1 MACAIYGVITFFLEI
16 YMSQINPNLALTPF
30 MLKYQQVMSYFFLLI
45 AAFLFFNID
54 NETWVIIKS
63 TIADAYINVTSFV
76 AGTLLIFF
84 FLEKFFNIDLNK
96 LLHNRPKLE
105 VFVSSALGS
114 LPGCGGAI
122 IVLTQYSRGKISF
135 GSVVATLTATMG
147 DAAFLLLAKDPKIGF
162 LIMIIGFLVGFVS
175 GILVN
180 KIHGKSFMKI
190 NGCDI
195 IRLNCKPSNYKASKT
210 LDIFWVILLI
220 PGIILGV
227 LSAFQINLEEYFVN
241 DIIENPITFFGF
253 FAGSLCLIMWIIPVI
268 SGLKY
273 SPSKSDENVIRRTV
287 ADSNF
292 ITTWV
297 ILAFLAYE
305 LTVHL
310 GNINLEAIFQSYFI
324 LIPLIGILIGFL
336 PGCGP
341 QILVTT
347 LYLNGIIPLSA
358 QIGNAISNDG
368 DALFPAIA
376 LHPKAALIATIY
388 SGVPAIIVSYAYF
401 FSFEF

>member
-1 MACAIYGVITFFLEI
+1 MACAIYSVITFFLEV

>member
-1 MACAIYGVITFFLEI
+1 
-16 YMSQINPNLALTPF
+16 MSQINPNLALTPF

-241 DIIENPITFFGF
+241 DIIKNPITFFGF

>member
-1 MACAIYGVITFFLEI
+1 
-16 YMSQINPNLALTPF
+16 MSQINPNLALTPF

-210 LDIFWVILLI
+210 LDIFWVTLLI

>member
-1 MACAIYGVITFFLEI
+1 
-16 YMSQINPNLALTPF
+16 MSQINPNLALTPF

-210 LDIFWVILLI
+210 LDIFWVTLLI

-310 GNINLEAIFQSYFI
+310 GNINLEASFQSYFI

-401 FSFEF
+401 FAFEF

>member
-1 MACAIYGVITFFLEI
+1 MNHTNSNPAITTIMI
-16 YMSQINPNLALTPF
+16 R
-30 MLKYQQVMSYFFLLI
+30 YQQVLSYVFLLI
-45 AAFLFFNID
+45 AALLFFNMN
-54 NETWVIIKS
+54 NETWALIKS
-63 TIADAYINVTSFV
+63 LIADAYIQVSSFV

-84 FLEKFFNIDLNK
+84 FLEKHLKIDVNK
-96 LLHNRPKLE
+96 LLRNKPKLE
-105 VFVSSALGS
+105 VLISSFLGS

-135 GSVVATLTATMG
+135 GSVVATLTSTMG
-147 DAAFLLLAKDPKIGF
+147 DAAFLLIAKDPKIGL
-162 LIMIIGFLVGFVS
+162 LIMIIGFFVGFLS
-175 GILVN
+175 GVLVN
-180 KIHGKSFMKI
+180 IIHSKSFMKI

-195 IRLNCKPSNYKASKT
+195 IKLNSRPSNYKASKT
-210 LDIFWVILLI
+210 LDIFWMILII
-220 PGIILGV
+220 PGIIFGV
-227 LSAFQINLEEYFVN
+227 LSAFQINLDQLLANE
-241 DIIENPITFFGF
+241 IIEKPITFFGF
-253 FAGSLCLIMWIIPVI
+253 FAGSLCFVMWVIPVI
-268 SGLKY
+268 SGVKY
-273 SPSKSDENVIRRTV
+273 SPSKPDEPVIRRTV
-287 ADSNF
+287 ADTNF

-310 GNINLEAIFQSYFI
+310 GNINLESIFKSYYI
-324 LIPLIGILIGFL
+324 LIPLIATLIGFL

-376 LHPKAALIATIY
+376 LHPKAALVATIY
-388 SGVPAIIVSYAYF
+388 SGVPAIIVSYLYF
-401 FSFEF
+401 FVFEF

>member
-1 MACAIYGVITFFLEI
+1 
-16 YMSQINPNLALTPF
+16 MSQINPNLALTPF

-310 GNINLEAIFQSYFI
+310 GNINLEASFQSYFI

-401 FSFEF
+401 FAFEF

>member
-1 MACAIYGVITFFLEI
+1 MACAIYSVITFFLEV

-96 LLHNRPKLE
+96 LHHDRPKLE

-195 IRLNCKPSNYKASKT
+195 IRLNSKPSNYKASKT
-210 LDIFWVILLI
+210 LDIFWIILLI
-220 PGIILGV
+220 PGIALGV

>member
-1 MACAIYGVITFFLEI
+1 
-16 YMSQINPNLALTPF
+16 MSQINPNLALTPF
-30 MLKYQQVMSYFFLLI
+30 MLKYQQVLSYFFLLI

>member
-1 MACAIYGVITFFLEI
+1 
-16 YMSQINPNLALTPF
+16 MSQINPNLALTPF
-30 MLKYQQVMSYFFLLI
+30 MLKYQQVLSYFFLLI

-63 TIADAYINVTSFV
+63 IIADAYINVTSFV

-210 LDIFWVILLI
+210 LDIFWVTLLI

-310 GNINLEAIFQSYFI
+310 GNINLEASFQSYFI

>member
-1 MACAIYGVITFFLEI
+1 
-16 YMSQINPNLALTPF
+16 MSQINSNLALTPF
-30 MLKYQQVMSYFFLLI
+30 MLKYQQVMSYIFLLF

-63 TIADAYINVTSFV
+63 SVADAYINVTSFV

-401 FSFEF
+401 FAFEF

>member
-1 MACAIYGVITFFLEI
+1 MACAIYSVTTFFLEV

>member
-1 MACAIYGVITFFLEI
+1 MG
-16 YMSQINPNLALTPF
+16 QINPNLALTPF

-210 LDIFWVILLI
+210 LDIFWVTLLI

-305 LTVHL
+305 LTVHI

>member
-1 MACAIYGVITFFLEI
+1 MACAIYSVITFFLEV
-16 YMSQINPNLALTPF
+16 YMSQINHNLALTPF

-45 AAFLFFNID
+45 AAFRFFNID

-96 LLHNRPKLE
+96 LLHNRAKLE

-324 LIPLIGILIGFL
+324 LIPLIGIIIGFL

>member
-1 MACAIYGVITFFLEI
+1 MN
-16 YMSQINPNLALTPF
+16 QINSNLALTPF
-30 MLKYQQVMSYFFLLI
+30 MLKYQQVMSYIFLLF

-63 TIADAYINVTSFV
+63 SVADAYINVTSFV

-96 LLHNRPKLE
+96 LLSNRPKLE

-147 DAAFLLLAKDPKIGF
+147 DAAFLLIAKDPKIGF

-195 IRLNCKPSNYKASKT
+195 IRLNSKPSNYKASKT
-210 LDIFWVILLI
+210 LDIFWIILFI

-227 LSAFQINLEEYFVN
+227 LSAFQINLEEYFTNEIVE
-241 DIIENPITFFGF
+241 DPITFFGF
-253 FAGSLCLIMWIIPVI
+253 FAGSLCLIMWVIPVI

-273 SPSKSDENVIRRTV
+273 SPSKSDENIIRRTV

-324 LIPLIGILIGFL
+324 LIPLIGIIIGFL

-401 FSFEF
+401 FAFEF

>member
-1 MACAIYGVITFFLEI
+1 MNRYNIFLQV
-16 YMSQINPNLALTPF
+16 YMTQINPNLALTPF

-310 GNINLEAIFQSYFI
+310 GNTNLEAIFQSYFI

-401 FSFEF
+401 FAFEF

>member
-1 MACAIYGVITFFLEI
+1 MACAIYSVITFFLEV

-96 LLHNRPKLE
+96 LHHNRPKLE

-162 LIMIIGFLVGFVS
+162 LIMITGFLVGFVS

-210 LDIFWVILLI
+210 LDIFWVTLLI

-310 GNINLEAIFQSYFI
+310 GNINLEASFQSYFI

>member
-1 MACAIYGVITFFLEI
+1 MLCAIRIVITFFLQV
-16 YMSQINPNLALTPF
+16 YMTQINPNLALTPF

-227 LSAFQINLEEYFVN
+227 LSAFQINLEEYFAN

>member
-1 MACAIYGVITFFLEI
+1 MN
-16 YMSQINPNLALTPF
+16 QINSNLALTPF
-30 MLKYQQVMSYFFLLI
+30 MLKYQQVMSYIFLLF

-63 TIADAYINVTSFV
+63 SVADAYINVTSFV

-96 LLHNRPKLE
+96 LLSNRPKLE

-147 DAAFLLLAKDPKIGF
+147 DAAFLLIAKDPKIGF
-162 LIMIIGFLVGFVS
+162 LIMITGFLVGFVS

-195 IRLNCKPSNYKASKT
+195 IRLNSKPSNYKASKT
-210 LDIFWVILLI
+210 LDIFWIILLI
-220 PGIILGV
+220 PGIALGV
-227 LSAFQINLEEYFVN
+227 LSAFQINLEEYFTN
-241 DIIENPITFFGF
+241 ELIEDPITFFGF

-273 SPSKSDENVIRRTV
+273 SPSKSDENIIRRTV

-324 LIPLIGILIGFL
+324 LLPLIGTIIGFL

-388 SGVPAIIVSYAYF
+388 SWVPAIIVSYAYF
-401 FSFEF
+401 FAFEF

>member
-1 MACAIYGVITFFLEI
+1 MT
-16 YMSQINPNLALTPF
+16 QINPNLALTPF

-195 IRLNCKPSNYKASKT
+195 IRLNCKPSNYKASNT
-210 LDIFWVILLI
+210 LDIFWVTLLI

>member
-1 MACAIYGVITFFLEI
+1 
-16 YMSQINPNLALTPF
+16 MSQINPNLALTPF

-162 LIMIIGFLVGFVS
+162 LIMITGFLVGFVS

-210 LDIFWVILLI
+210 LDIFWVTLLI

-287 ADSNF
+287 ADSSF

-310 GNINLEAIFQSYFI
+310 GNINLEASFQSYFI

>member
-1 MACAIYGVITFFLEI
+1 MNHTNSNPAI
-16 YMSQINPNLALTPF
+16 TPI
-30 MLKYQQVMSYFFLLI
+30 MIRYQQVLSYVFLLI
-45 AAFLFFNID
+45 AALLFFNMN
-54 NETWVIIKS
+54 NETWALIKS
-63 TIADAYINVTSFV
+63 LIADAYIQVSSFV

-84 FLEKFFNIDLNK
+84 FLEKHLKIDVNK
-96 LLHNRPKLE
+96 LLRNKPKLE
-105 VFVSSALGS
+105 VLISSFLGS

-147 DAAFLLLAKDPKIGF
+147 DAAFLLIAKDPKIGL
-162 LIMIIGFLVGFVS
+162 LIMIIGFFVGFLS
-175 GILVN
+175 GVLVN
-180 KIHGKSFMKI
+180 IIHSKSFMKI

-195 IRLNCKPSNYKASKT
+195 IKLNSRPSNYKASKT
-210 LDIFWVILLI
+210 LDIFWMILII
-220 PGIILGV
+220 PGIIFGV
-227 LSAFQINLEEYFVN
+227 LSAFQINLDQILANE
-241 DIIENPITFFGF
+241 IIEKPITFFGF
-253 FAGSLCLIMWIIPVI
+253 FAGSLCFVMWVIPVI
-268 SGLKY
+268 SGVKY
-273 SPSKSDENVIRRTV
+273 SLSKPDEPVIRRTV
-287 ADSNF
+287 ADTNF

-310 GNINLEAIFQSYFI
+310 GNINLESIFKSYYI
-324 LIPLIGILIGFL
+324 LIPLIATLIGFL

-376 LHPKAALIATIY
+376 LHPKAALVATIY
-388 SGVPAIIVSYAYF
+388 SGVPAIIVSYLYF
-401 FSFEF
+401 FVFEF

>member
-1 MACAIYGVITFFLEI
+1 MNHTNSNPVITPI
-16 YMSQINPNLALTPF
+16 MIR
-30 MLKYQQVMSYFFLLI
+30 YQQVLSYVFLLI
-45 AAFLFFNID
+45 AALLFFNMN
-54 NETWVIIKS
+54 NETWALIKS
-63 TIADAYINVTSFV
+63 LIADAYIQVSSFV

-84 FLEKFFNIDLNK
+84 FLEKHLKIDVNK
-96 LLHNRPKLE
+96 LLRNKPKLE
-105 VFVSSALGS
+105 VLISSFLGS

-147 DAAFLLLAKDPKIGF
+147 DAAFLLIAKDPKIGL
-162 LIMIIGFLVGFVS
+162 LIMIIGFFVGFLS
-175 GILVN
+175 GVLVN
-180 KIHGKSFMKI
+180 IIHSKSFMKI

-195 IRLNCKPSNYKASKT
+195 IKLNSRPSNYKASKT
-210 LDIFWVILLI
+210 LDIFWMILII
-220 PGIILGV
+220 PGIIFGV
-227 LSAFQINLEEYFVN
+227 LSAFQINLDQLLANE
-241 DIIENPITFFGF
+241 IIEKPITFFGF
-253 FAGSLCLIMWIIPVI
+253 FAGSLCFVMWVIPVI
-268 SGLKY
+268 SGVKY
-273 SPSKSDENVIRRTV
+273 SPSKPDEPVIRRTV
-287 ADSNF
+287 ADTNF

-310 GNINLEAIFQSYFI
+310 GNINLESIFKSYYI
-324 LIPLIGILIGFL
+324 LIPLIATLIGFL

-376 LHPKAALIATIY
+376 LHPKAALVATIY
-388 SGVPAIIVSYAYF
+388 SGVPAIIVSYLYF
-401 FSFEF
+401 FVFEF

>member
-1 MACAIYGVITFFLEI
+1 
-16 YMSQINPNLALTPF
+16 MSQINPNLALTPF

-162 LIMIIGFLVGFVS
+162 LIMITGFLVGFVS

-210 LDIFWVILLI
+210 LDIFWVTLLI

-310 GNINLEAIFQSYFI
+310 GNINLEASFQSYFI

-401 FSFEF
+401 FAFEF

>member
-1 MACAIYGVITFFLEI
+1 MNHTNSNPAI
-16 YMSQINPNLALTPF
+16 TPI
-30 MLKYQQVMSYFFLLI
+30 MIRYQQVLSYVFLLI
-45 AAFLFFNID
+45 AALLFFNMN
-54 NETWVIIKS
+54 NETWALIKS
-63 TIADAYINVTSFV
+63 LIADAYIQVSSFV
-76 AGTLLIFF
+76 GGTLLIFF
-84 FLEKFFNIDLNK
+84 FLEKHLKIDVNK
-96 LLHNRPKLE
+96 LLRNKPKLE
-105 VFVSSALGS
+105 VLISSFLGS

-147 DAAFLLLAKDPKIGF
+147 DAAFLLIAKDPKIGL
-162 LIMIIGFLVGFVS
+162 LIMIIGFFVGFLS
-175 GILVN
+175 GVLVN
-180 KIHGKSFMKI
+180 IIHSKSFMKI

-195 IRLNCKPSNYKASKT
+195 IKLNSRPSNYKASKT
-210 LDIFWVILLI
+210 LDIFWMILII
-220 PGIILGV
+220 PGIIFGV
-227 LSAFQINLEEYFVN
+227 LSAFQINLDQLLANE
-241 DIIENPITFFGF
+241 IIEKPITFFGF
-253 FAGSLCLIMWIIPVI
+253 FAGSLCFVMWVIPFI
-268 SGLKY
+268 SGVKY
-273 SPSKSDENVIRRTV
+273 SPSKPDEPVIRRTV
-287 ADSNF
+287 ADTNF

-310 GNINLEAIFQSYFI
+310 GNINLESIFKSYYI
-324 LIPLIGILIGFL
+324 LIPLIGTLIGFL

-376 LHPKAALIATIY
+376 LHPKAALVATIY
-388 SGVPAIIVSYAYF
+388 SGVPAIIVSYLYF
-401 FSFEF
+401 FVFEF

>member
-1 MACAIYGVITFFLEI
+1 MDHTNSNPAI
-16 YMSQINPNLALTPF
+16 TPI
-30 MLKYQQVMSYFFLLI
+30 MIRYQQVLSYVFLLI
-45 AAFLFFNID
+45 AALLFFNMN
-54 NETWVIIKS
+54 NETWALIKS
-63 TIADAYINVTSFV
+63 LIADAYIQVSSFV

-84 FLEKFFNIDLNK
+84 FLEKHLKIDVNK
-96 LLHNRPKLE
+96 LLRNKPKLE
-105 VFVSSALGS
+105 VLISCFLGS

-135 GSVVATLTATMG
+135 GSVVATLTTTMG
-147 DAAFLLLAKDPKIGF
+147 DAAFLLIAKDPKIGL
-162 LIMIIGFLVGFVS
+162 LIMIFGFFVGFLS
-175 GILVN
+175 GVLVN
-180 KIHGKSFMKI
+180 IIHSKSFMKI

-195 IRLNCKPSNYKASKT
+195 IKLNSRPSNYKTSKT
-210 LDIFWVILLI
+210 LDIFWMILII
-220 PGIILGV
+220 PGIIFGV
-227 LSAFQINLEEYFVN
+227 LSAFQINLDQLLANE
-241 DIIENPITFFGF
+241 IIEKPITFFGF
-253 FAGSLCLIMWIIPVI
+253 FAGSLCFVMWVIPFI
-268 SGLKY
+268 SGVKY
-273 SPSKSDENVIRRTV
+273 SPSKPDEPVIRRTV
-287 ADSNF
+287 ADTNF

-310 GNINLEAIFQSYFI
+310 GNINIESIFKSYYI
-324 LIPLIGILIGFL
+324 LIPLIATLIGFL

-376 LHPKAALIATIY
+376 LHPKAALVATIY
-388 SGVPAIIVSYAYF
+388 SGVPAIIVSYLYF
-401 FSFEF
+401 FVFEF

>member
-1 MACAIYGVITFFLEI
+1 MCNMNRYNIFLQV
-16 YMSQINPNLALTPF
+16 YMTQINPNLALTPF

-96 LLHNRPKLE
+96 LLHNRPILE

-210 LDIFWVILLI
+210 LDIFWVTLLI

-401 FSFEF
+401 FAFEF

>member
-1 MACAIYGVITFFLEI
+1 MACAIYSVITFFLEV

-96 LLHNRPKLE
+96 LHHNRPKLE

-162 LIMIIGFLVGFVS
+162 LIMITGFLVGFVS

-210 LDIFWVILLI
+210 LDIFWVTLLI

>member
-1 MACAIYGVITFFLEI
+1 
-16 YMSQINPNLALTPF
+16 MSQINSNLALTPF
-30 MLKYQQVMSYFFLLI
+30 MLKYQQVMSYIFLLF

-162 LIMIIGFLVGFVS
+162 LIMITGFLVGFVS

-210 LDIFWVILLI
+210 LDIFWVTLLI

-273 SPSKSDENVIRRTV
+273 SPSKSDENIIRRTV

-310 GNINLEAIFQSYFI
+310 GNINLEASFQSYFI

-401 FSFEF
+401 FAFEF

>member
-1 MACAIYGVITFFLEI
+1 
-16 YMSQINPNLALTPF
+16 MSQINPNLALTPF

-324 LIPLIGILIGFL
+324 LIPLIGIIIGFL